1 MKKSFLSLA
10 LLGLAALPLPAAA
23 QAPAEAAPA
32 ALPNVDPAM
41 WVVKDEDTTV
51 YLFGTFHMLDGKRD
65 WFNDEVKT
73 AFDGSQELVLEA
85 IIPEDPAALQP
96 LVIKYAVDPQGR
108 GLSTKLS
115 PEAKAKVD
123 AALTSLGVPAGA
135 LEPLEPWFVSMTL
148 ASAGAQKMGL
158 TGEHGPETIL
168 TKAAK
173 AAGKPVSELEGAEKQ
188 LAMFDALPE
197 EHQVKLLNES
207 VEQFSKLEETFAS
220 MIAAWSDG
228 DIDALNALMTEGI
241 GDDKVLYDMMFTK
254 RNAAWADWIAAR
266 MEKPGTVFM
275 AVGAGHL
282 AGDDSV
288 QAKLKAKGIESARV
302 GK

>member
-1 MKKSFLSLA
+1 MIRKLLLPA
-10 LLGLAALPLPAAA
+10 LLAAA
-23 QAPAEAAPA
+23 AMPAWAQDAAPA
-32 ALPNVDPAM
+32 AMPNVDPAM
-41 WVVKDEDTTV
+41 WVVKDADTTV

-65 WFNDEVKT
+65 WFNDEVKA
-73 AFDGSQELVLEA
+73 AFDGSDELVVEA
-85 IIPEDPAALQP
+85 KLPENPADLQP
-96 LVIKYAVDPQGR
+96 LVLKYAVDPEGR
-108 GLSTKLS
+108 GLSKKLS

-123 AALTSLGVPAGA
+123 AALTSLGVPPAA

-173 AAGKPVSELEGAEKQ
+173 DAGKPVSELEGAEKQ
-188 LAMFDALPE
+188 LAMFDALSE

-228 DIDALNALMTEGI
+228 DIDELAEQIKEGV
-241 GDDKVLYDMMFTK
+241 GDDKVLYDMMFTT
-254 RNAAWADWIAAR
+254 RNANWAEWIDAR
-266 MEKPGTVFM
+266 MDKPGTVFM

-282 AGDDSV
+282 AGPDSV
-288 QAKLKAKGIESARV
+288 QALLKAKGHEAARV